1 MSSDLDLR
9 LAPAA
14 VGAWLAAWMLGSS
27 DGQVAALVAAA
38 AWLLAAGSTVSLVVR
53 PRGRH
58 HVDPGRAGRRRFRA
72 VLPVAALAVAS
83 VALVATA
90 VAAGDGLRRP
100 AELDAGHPRQGTA
113 VLVVTGTPRVAQA
126 GFFGS
131 GSGSGIGSG
140 AADERVRFDAELR
153 SFTAGERST
162 AARAP
167 ALVFA
172 TVGEAAALTIGSTIR
187 VEGSLAPQPRGES
200 HDYLLFG
207 RSPPVVTAPAPPT
220 LAWAVTVRTAFR
232 TATAALPGDGA
243 QLLTGLA
250 IGDDSRVTDDLV
262 DDMTVSGL
270 THLTAVSGANCAIV
284 VTAVMLVGGAVGL
297 GRRLRIA
304 VSIGGL
310 ALFVVLVTPEPSVL
324 RAATMAVIVLAALAA
339 GRPAAGIPPLAL
351 SVVVLLA
358 LDPTHGRSTGF
369 ALSVLATGGLL
380 VLTRPLA
387 AAAARLM
394 PRPLALAL
402 AVPVAAQLAC
412 QPVLFLLAPQVTP
425 YTLPANLLAEPA
437 AALVSVLGLI
447 VCLVAVVA
455 PGLASLLAWLPWLPS
470 AWIAAVARFFAH
482 APLAAVPIPDGALAA
497 AAAVIALLLVGTA
510 ALAAP
515 RRPRLARTT
524 ALLAALGLVIAAG
537 TLAGSQLARLT
548 SVPSDWQLA
557 ACDIGQGDAVLVR
570 SRGQTALIDVGPD
583 PEPLAECLDRLG
595 IHRLDLLVLTHY
607 DLDHVGGLDAV
618 VGRVDRAL
626 VGPPDGSDD
635 ERMLTRLH
643 DAGADVIQAHR
654 GLTGTL
660 GDDRWE
666 VLWPR
671 PGTPLRG
678 NDASVTLLVT
688 GTLRMLFLADLG
700 ESAQRGVDAGAT
712 LGPVDV
718 VKVAHHGSADQS
730 PDVYA
735 EADATLGVISVGA
748 DNGYGHPTDRL
759 LGILGR
765 TGTRPL
771 RTDLGGLT
779 LVSGTPASLEVW
791 TEHPPPP

>member
-1 MSSDLDLR
+1 
-9 LAPAA
+9 
-14 VGAWLAAWMLGSS
+14 MLGSS

-53 PRGRH
+53 PRGQH
-58 HVDPGRAGRRRFRA
+58 HVDPGQAGRRRFRA
-72 VLPVAALAVAS
+72 VLPVAALAVAA

-100 AELDAGHPRQGTA
+100 AELDAGHPRQGTT

-131 GSGSGIGSG
+131 GSGSGSGSG
-140 AADERVRFDAELR
+140 AAGERMRFDAELR
-153 SFTAGERST
+153 SFTAGGRST

-172 TVGEAAALTIGSTIR
+172 TVGEAAALTIGSSIR
-187 VEGSLAPQPRGES
+187 VEGSLTPQPRGES

-207 RSPPVVTAPAPPT
+207 RSPPVVTAPPPPT

-284 VTAVMLVGGAVGL
+284 VTAVMLIGGAVGL

-358 LDPTHGRSTGF
+358 LDPTLGRSTGF

-515 RRPRLARTT
+515 RRPRLGRTT
-524 ALLAALGLVIAAG
+524 ALLATLGLVIAAG

-570 SRGQTALIDVGPD
+570 SRSQTALIDVGPD
-583 PEPLAECLDRLG
+583 PEPLAACLDRLG

-626 VGPPDGSDD
+626 VGPPDGSHD

-643 DAGADVIQAHR
+643 DAGADVIQARR

-688 GTLRMLFLADLG
+688 GTLRMLFLGDLG

>member
-1 MSSDLDLR
+1 M
-9 LAPAA
+9 
-14 VGAWLAAWMLGSS
+14 V
-27 DGQVAALVAAA
+27 
-38 AWLLAAGSTVSLVVR
+38 
-53 PRGRH
+53 
-58 HVDPGRAGRRRFRA
+58 
-72 VLPVAALAVAS
+72 PVAALAVAA

-100 AELDAGHPRQGTA
+100 GELDAGHPRQGSA
-113 VLVVTGTPRVAQA
+113 VLVVTGTPRVAQS
-126 GFFGS
+126 GFFGT
-131 GSGSGIGSG
+131 GDGDG
-140 AADERVRFDAELR
+140 ADGERMRFDAELR
-153 SFTAGERST
+153 GFTAGGRST

-172 TVGEAAALTIGSTIR
+172 TVDDAAALTIGSSIR
-187 VEGSLAPQPRGES
+187 VEGSFAPQPRGES

-207 RSPPVVTAPAPPT
+207 RSPPVVTEPPPPT
-220 LAWAVTVRTAFR
+220 LAWAATVRTAFR

-250 IGDDSRVTDDLV
+250 IGDDSRVTDDLL

-284 VTAVMLVGGAVGL
+284 VTAVMLVGGAAGL

-304 VSIGGL
+304 VSIGVL
-310 ALFVVLVTPEPSVL
+310 SLFVVLVTPEPSVL

-358 LDPTHGRSTGF
+358 LDPSLGRSAGF

-387 AAAARLM
+387 AAATRVM

-402 AVPVAAQLAC
+402 AVPAAAQLAC

-447 VCLVAVVA
+447 VCLVGVVA

-497 AAAVIALLLVGTA
+497 VAAVIALLLIVAA

-515 RRPRLARTT
+515 RRPCLARTT
-524 ALLAALGLVIAAG
+524 ALLATLGLVIAAG
-537 TLAGSQLARLT
+537 SLAGSQLARLT

-570 SRGQTALIDVGPD
+570 SRGQTALVDVGPD
-583 PEPLAECLDRLG
+583 PEPLAACLERLG
-595 IHRLDLLVLTHY
+595 IRRLDLLVLTHY

-626 VGPPDGSDD
+626 VGPPDGSHD

-643 DAGADVIQAHR
+643 DAGADVVQARR
-654 GLTGTL
+654 GLTGAL

-666 VLWPR
+666 VVWPR

-688 GTLRMLFLADLG
+688 GTLRMLFLGDLG
-700 ESAQRGVDAGAT
+700 ESAQRGVDAGAA

-730 PDVYA
+730 PELYA
-735 EADATLGVISVGA
+735 EADATLGIISVGA
-748 DNGYGHPTDRL
+748 DNSYGHPTDRL

-771 RTDLGGLT
+771 RTDIGGLT
-779 LVSGTPASLEVW
+779 LVSGTSASLEVW

>member
-1 MSSDLDLR
+1 M
-9 LAPAA
+9 A
-14 VGAWLAAWMLGSS
+14 VVAVA
-27 DGQVAALVAAA
+27 VAA
-38 AWLLAAGSTVSLVVR
+38 
-53 PRGRH
+53 
-58 HVDPGRAGRRRFRA
+58 
-72 VLPVAALAVAS
+72 

-90 VAAGDGLRRP
+90 VAAGEGVRRP
-100 AELDAGHPRQGTA
+100 GELDVGHPRQGSA
-113 VLVVTGTPRVAQA
+113 LLVVTGTPKAARASP
-126 GFFGS
+126 FGDEH
-131 GSGSGIGSG
+131 
-140 AADERVRFDAELR
+140 ADGGERVTFDAELHG
-153 SFTAGERST
+153 FTAGGRAT
-162 AARAP
+162 AARASV
-167 ALVFA
+167 LVFA
-172 TVGEAAALTIGSTIR
+172 TVGDVGALAIGTSIR
-187 VEGSLAPQPRGES
+187 VDGSLAPQPRGET
-200 HDYLLFG
+200 HDYLVFG
-207 RSPPVVTAPAPPT
+207 RSPPVVTAPPPPT
-220 LAWAVTVRTAFR
+220 LAWAATVRAAFR
-232 TATAALPGDGA
+232 TATAPLPGDGA

-262 DDMTVSGL
+262 DDMTIAGL

-297 GRRLRIA
+297 GRRSRIA
-304 VSIGGL
+304 VSIAVL

-358 LDPTHGRSTGF
+358 LDPSLGRSAGF
-369 ALSVLATGGLL
+369 ALSVLATAGLL

-387 AAAARLM
+387 AAATRVM

-402 AVPVAAQLAC
+402 AVPAAAQLAC
-412 QPVLFLLAPQVTP
+412 QPVLFLLAPQLTP
-425 YTLPANLLAEPA
+425 YTLPANLLADPA

-470 AWIAAVARFFAH
+470 AWIAAVARFFAR
-482 APLAAVPIPDGALAA
+482 APFAAVPVPDGALAA
-497 AAAVIALLLVGTA
+497 VAAVLALLLVGTA
-510 ALAAP
+510 ALAAH
-515 RRPRLARTT
+515 RRPRLAR
-524 ALLAALGLVIAAG
+524 AAAFSAALGLVVAAG
-537 TLAGSQLARLT
+537 TIAGGQVARFT
-548 SVPSDWQLA
+548 SIPRDWHLA

-583 PEPLAECLDRLG
+583 PEPLAACLDRLG
-595 IHRLDLLVLTHY
+595 IARLDLLVLTHY
-607 DLDHVGGLDAV
+607 DRDHVGGLDAV

-626 VGPPDGSDD
+626 VGPPDGPGD
-635 ERMLTRLH
+635 ERMLARLR
-643 DAGADVIQAHR
+643 DAGADVVPAHR
-654 GLTGTL
+654 GLSGTL
-660 GDDRWE
+660 GDDRWN

-688 GTLRMLFLADLG
+688 GTLRMLFLGDLG
-700 ESAQRGVDAGAT
+700 ESAQRGVDAGSA

-730 PDVYA
+730 PELYA

-748 DNGYGHPTDRL
+748 GNSYGHPTDRL

-779 LVSGTPASLEVW
+779 LIAGTPSSLTVW
-791 TEHPPPP
+791 TERRAPP